1 MVGIFGLFLDL
12 SDLFY
17 VDKTEINML
26 ELLKKH
32 LTFRHIIYEA
42 DKHKVLLLGTCIT
55 MVIYESHY
63 NSKTD
68 NQQNYIREFIKIH

>member
-1 MVGIFGLFLDL
+1 MVGIFVFFPDL

-32 LTFRHIIYEA
+32 LNFRHIIYEA
-42 DKHKVLLLGTCIT
+42 DKYYN
-55 MVIYESHY
+55 IYEGVLF
-63 NSKTD
+63 
-68 NQQNYIREFIKIH
+68 E

>member
-26 ELLKKH
+26 KLLKKH

-42 DKHKVLLLGTCIT
+42 DKHKVLLLGTI
-55 MVIYESHY
+55 VLIW
-63 NSKTD
+63 
-68 NQQNYIREFIKIH
+68 